1 MLGLKDLMVS
11 LVYGTGFVEGEHFG
25 WAGAPDIV
33 AEYKGQIVLGDLKT
47 SNNPY
52 CSKWPDSST
61 PKSEYGKKRSGFMK
75 YQKCSITISCLCVG
89 S

>member
-1 MLGLKDLMVS
+1 MVNIMD
-11 LVYGTGFVEGEHFG
+11 G
-25 WAGAPDIV
+25 AGAPDIV

-61 PKSEYGKKRSGFMK
+61 PKSEYGKKTIRFYEISKM
-75 YQKCSITISCLCVG
+75 SITTSCLCVR

>member
-1 MLGLKDLMVS
+1 MIMLGLKVLMAYQVFGI
-11 LVYGTGFVEGEHFG
+11 LVFMKMKHYG

-52 CSKWPDSST
+52 CSQWPDSST
-61 PKSEYGKKRSGFMK
+61 PKNEYGKKDQG
-75 YQKCSITISCLCVG
+75 L
-89 S
+89 